1 MTNREVAA
9 QTVRPAWAP
18 AAQKR
23 GERQRQSRAV
33 IVVVLALLILLQIL
47 LAACTPSQPLP
58 QEEQA
63 NTPIPTAPQ
72 PAEPTARPVTS
83 PGATE
88 GAGTETEPAL
98 SPAPNGEQAL
108 PEAPYPQGV
117 DIAPGNLAAVTF
129 RSSLDELFQSLGLG
143 EQSQT
148 TITTAASETEAS
160 TKTKLGPKAT
170 IAYWYSG
177 KEPVRWGGVVVRTEP
192 TDSGEQ
198 AVFYVP
204 VVAVAG
210 SPIIQ
215 PNLSPYALELPIQRF
230 VSVTPPADAPP
241 EWKIGV
247 AVDARTKWEL
257 LSLTNEAGD
266 IIGVLPVA
274 NRAVDNADESIGLTE
289 EWLLFGQTEEAE
301 MQVLLQGTTLKLLTT
316 EGAFAIALT
325 EAMAANLRQEIYAGN
340 VFTVTF
346 EADGTGL
353 LTAGDT
359 SLLLVAEPAED
370 SPETVA
376 TEGDVAAATPVATE
390 TAPADTAT
398 TAITDPESPPETELV
413 ARTLDARIL
422 SQIQEQ
428 FDTLT
433 DVEILEMAQDIDLA
447 GVEGVPAKLDT
458 LNQYYLAWYQLQV
471 EAGADE
477 LPPLVPTTV
486 VRGGEGQNWIMWGL
500 PLEAGQPLHFLAQ
513 NIETGAVV
521 HASYSGRQLSY
532 KLIWNG
538 GSKELAHPD
547 DPRPGEVV
555 TLDFPGL
562 MVVSDDAFVEHYG
575 VPLGLSPESPQRAQN
590 GLGLAVLQM
599 YALSW
604 FETTPVGQQYDNR
617 NIPNLSVTARQQLS
631 AQALEAFWQELQD
644 KGEVAVRLEDGYGR
658 PFSLTITPQTLTILN
673 LQEDNGFRALQPQG
687 PAGAVEISHPF
698 EAVSA
703 YDQGALYGGVT
714 AGALRNLVPGPWG
727 NSFPDLI
734 AARNNIGLDEAVVV
748 WLMDG
753 QGWQYTLPD
762 GTSVAGTPLFLYIQG
777 GASLLQA
784 PRDEML
790 FGLVTELAQP
800 PLPEPEE

>member
-33 IVVVLALLILLQIL
+33 IVVVLTLLIL

-72 PAEPTARPVTS
+72 PAEPTARPATS

-88 GAGTETEPAL
+88 GAGTEIDPAL

-210 SPIIQ
+210 SPVIQ

-289 EWLLFGQTEEAE
+289 EWLLFGQAEEAG

-359 SLLLVAEPAED
+359 SLLLVAQPAED

-398 TAITDPESPPETELV
+398 TATTDPESPPETELV

-433 DVEILEMAQDIDLA
+433 DAEILEMAQDIDLA

-458 LNQYYLAWYQLQV
+458 LNQYYRAWYQLQV

-500 PLEAGQPLHFLAQ
+500 SLEAGQPLHFLAQ

-617 NIPNLSVTARQQLS
+617 NIPRLSVAQRQQLS
-631 AQALEAFWQELQD
+631 AQALEAFRQELQD
-644 KGEVAVRLEDGYGR
+644 KGEVAVQLEGYTSV
-658 PFSLTITPQTLTILN
+658 SLTITPQTLTILN
-673 LQEDNGFRALQPQG
+673 LQEDSHFTASQPQG
-687 PAGAVEISHPF
+687 SAGPVKITRPF
-698 EAVSA
+698 RYVSA
-703 YDQGALYGGVT
+703 HDRGASYGGVT
-714 AGALRNLVPGPWG
+714 AGSLRVLVPSPWGDYNSSTFIVGRNL
-727 NSFPDLI
+727 DLT
-734 AARNNIGLDEAVVV
+734 GAVGV

-753 QGWQYTLPD
+753 QGWSYTLPD
-762 GTSVAGTPLFLYIQG
+762 GTSVAGTPRFLYVQ
-777 GASLLQA
+777 AWDNNLPQA

-800 PLPEPEE
+800 PLPEPEK